1 MISPAVVWRL
11 GASCTLDLSR
21 AHLIGIL
28 NCTPDSFSDGG
39 CWRDAA
45 HAVDGALEML
55 DAGASGIDVGGEST
69 RPGAVRVPAQSQLD
83 RVLPVIKGIRAQS
96 SAPITIDTTLA
107 PVAEAALD
115 VGADAINDVAAG
127 LEDGDML
134 ALASRRDCGIVL
146 MHRLRPPDADRYSDA
161 YEAAPAYDDVVG
173 EVRSWLEV
181 RAQAALEAGVH
192 ETSICIDPGL
202 GFGKSVSQN
211 WSLIAASDQ
220 FVVTGLPVLAA
231 ASRKSFIGAVI
242 GEPNPAARDAAS
254 AVVAAMQHA
263 GGVRLFRVHDV
274 AVHVAALACLDDA
287 GIAST
292 SGAQEG

>member
-1 MISPAVVWRL
+1 M
-11 GASCTLDLSR
+11 
-21 AHLIGIL
+21 GIL

-39 CWRDAA
+39 HWHDVD
-45 HAVDGALEML
+45 HTVDGALAMIE
-55 DAGASGIDVGGEST
+55 AGATVIDIGGEST

-83 RVLPVIKGIRAQS
+83 RVLPVIEGIRAQS
-96 SAPITIDTTLA
+96 NTPITIDTTLA
-107 PVAEAALD
+107 SVAEAALD

-127 LEDGDML
+127 LEDSDML

-146 MHRLRPPDADRYSDA
+146 MHRLGPPDTDHYSDA
-161 YEAAPAYDDVVG
+161 YEAPPAYADVVG

-192 ETSICIDPGL
+192 NASICIDPGL
-202 GFGKSVSQN
+202 GFGKSVAQN

-220 FVVTGLPVLAA
+220 FVATGLPVLGA
-231 ASRKSFIGAVI
+231 ASRKSFIGAVTC
-242 GEPNPAARDAAS
+242 EPNPAARDAAS
-254 AVVAAMQHA
+254 AAVAAMQHA

-274 AVHVAALACLDDA
+274 TVHAAALASLDDA